1 VREWSRA
8 FVVELRDYGRH
19 VIPCIKTSA
28 TSILESRLYLNAT
41 KSYLDVITFGVIRST
56 PPQVFPFTPTC
67 ILFFMTDPLRHNVS
81 RRTVPVAFLAAA
93 MLICG
98 LSQITWAQNE
108 DAFGEAADPVRLFER
123 GQNAHARN
131 HLEKAL
137 EFYEEAIKVRP
148 EFPEAEFQRA
158 NVLVALKRPV
168 EAETGFRRAIE
179 LKKDWS
185 LPYASL
191 GTLLVGLNRDTE
203 AEPILRQAIK
213 LDGNNNLA
221 LRMLADIR
229 LRAGDAKEALRLTQ
243 LATSDNDAPL
253 AIWLLR
259 AMAERA
265 TGDNA
270 AALVTLDHIVNVDS
284 LNLSALL
291 ERAEVRIALDD
302 KLHAIEDLNAAEKLI
317 KADKASSSRLA
328 AAYELAG
335 KPEEAQRIAKSAG
348 LMKTP
353 QPSAGGGIKVI
364 GTPEEIEAA
373 NSEDLASSTKALEI
387 LLEKNPGNAS
397 LIARLGAAYRTVDP
411 ARSVDYYRRALEV
424 DPQNVDYAT
433 GYSSAL
439 VQARRYADAVAV
451 LRKVI
456 SAAPQNSTA
465 HKNLATALYQLKQYP
480 QALEEY
486 EWLLQAKPDLTV
498 THYFIATAHDYLG
511 EYDQALT
518 AYELFLARADPKTNQ
533 LEIEKVNLR
542 LPSLRR
548 QIKLGQGVK
557 RKPVQTRKP

>member
-1 VREWSRA
+1 MHQDQRNQHPGIAGVSKRSQVLLGRYYFW
-8 FVVELRDYGRH
+8 RDK
-19 VIPCIKTSA
+19 IDS
-28 TSILESRLYLNAT
+28 SS
-41 KSYLDVITFGVIRST
+41 GVSFHAG
-56 PPQVFPFTPTC
+56 VH
-67 ILFFMTDPLRHNVS
+67 LVFMTYRLLHNVT
-81 RRTVPVAFLAAA
+81 RRTVPVAFLAMAV
-93 MLICG
+93 LICG
-98 LSQITWAQNE
+98 LSQVTWAQND

-131 HLEKAL
+131 ELEKAL

-191 GTLLVGLNRDTE
+191 GTLLVGLNRDAE
-203 AEPILRQAIK
+203 AESTLRHAIK
-213 LDGNNNLA
+213 LDSNNNLA

-229 LRAGDAKEALRLTQ
+229 LRAGDDKEALKLTQ

-265 TGDNA
+265 TGDKP
-270 AALVTLDHIVNVDS
+270 AALVTLDHILKVEP
-284 LNLSALL
+284 LNLAGLL

-302 KLHAIEDLNAAEKLI
+302 KQHAIEDLIAAEKLI
-317 KADKASSSRLA
+317 KADKPNSSRLA
-328 AAYELAG
+328 TAYEAAG
-335 KPEEAQRIAKSAG
+335 KPEEALRIAKSAG
-348 LMKTP
+348 LMKTS
-353 QPSAGGGIKVI
+353 QSSAGSRIKVI

-373 NSEDLASSTKALEI
+373 NSEDLASSTKALET
-387 LLEKNPGNAS
+387 LLQKNPGNAS
-397 LIARLGAAYRTVDP
+397 LMARLGAAYRTVDP
-411 ARSVDYYRRALEV
+411 TRAIDYYRRALQV
-424 DPQNVDYAT
+424 DPQNVDFAT
-433 GYSSAL
+433 GFSSAL
-439 VQARRYADAVAV
+439 VQARRYADAATV

-456 SAAPQNSTA
+456 SAAPGNSTA

-486 EWLLQAKPDLTV
+486 EWLLQAHPDLTV

-548 QIKLGQGVK
+548 QIQLGQGVK
-557 RKPVQTRKP
+557 RKPGQTRKP